1 MPDPLSG
8 IGGSPDVVYNSYAG
22 VDISAEIILPGE
34 SPLSLGELQTIS
46 YSIHREN
53 SPVRLLGHVNAA
65 GFVKGPRTIAGSMI
79 FTVFDTYTFYRLRSF
94 RDAISSSIWPLSD
107 MLPPFDVVIT
117 FSNEY
122 GRFSK
127 MRIYGITIVE
137 EGQTMS
143 VDDLVTEQTYTYMAR
158 GIQPIIVQFPDS
170 QPVSLNNQSLG
181 IPVSTKVLRFN

>member
-1 MPDPLSG
+1 MPGPLSG
-8 IGGSPDVVYNSYAG
+8 VGGSPDVVYNSYAG

-34 SPLSLGELQTIS
+34 SPLNLGELQTIS
-46 YSIHREN
+46 YSTHREN
-53 SPVRLLGHVNAA
+53 SPIRLLGHVNAA

-94 RDAISSSIWPLSD
+94 RDAIGTSIWPLAD

-117 FSNEY
+117 FTNEY

-127 MRIYGITIVE
+127 MRIYGITIVD

-158 GIQPIIVQFPDS
+158 GIQPIMAYYPDS
-170 QPVSLNNQSLG
+170 SAVTLSAAGLG
-181 IPVSTKVLRFN
+181 INNNPNVLRFN